1 MSKEQYDEIIKNLKL
16 TISESILNKITDLKY
31 TELDNYYVI
40 QVYIKEAM
48 KVKEMGEVLS
58 NIEDYARENDYSV
71 VVDFL
76 RG

>member
-71 VVDFL
+71 FVDFL